1 MSRPTLTMQTVRAK
15 GGKTPT
21 SPTPRTG
28 DAADV
33 DNTAAEIT
41 SQKRGQATLKAEC
54 LARDNNCCILTGIYD
69 SIMAAKLLSDAEK
82 QNVRT
87 GPTEAA
93 HIIPF
98 SLATFTEQEVLSPS
112 IPFLRLLTLSSF
124 MLGL

>member
-54 LARDNNCCILTGIYD
+54 LARDNNCCILTGAYD
-69 SIMAAKLLSDAEK
+69 SNMAELLPDAER
-82 QNVRT
+82 QNVAT
-87 GPTEAA
+87 VTTQAA
-93 HIIPF
+93 HIVPF
-98 SLATFTEQEVLSPS
+98 SLA
-112 IPFLRLLTLSSF
+112 
-124 MLGL
+124 